1 MKKASL
7 ALIAATLLTVT
18 FLSGL
23 LIGRS
28 LNHSPIQHIG
38 SPSAATTAST
48 QPTSADPTE
57 GTTIT
62 IIDLNTATLADLVTL
77 PGIGP
82 VLAQRILDYRNANGP
97 FEDIAQL
104 ANVSGIGEK
113 RLESISDYVC
123 IGGQNENT
131 GS

>member
-7 ALIAATLLTVT
+7 VLILITLLFGFFTG
-18 FLSGL
+18 GL
-23 LIGRS
+23 LFGRS
-28 LNHSPIQHIG
+28 INSSPIQHLGTPAAIT
-38 SPSAATTAST
+38 SAETEPSTKST
-48 QPTSADPTE
+48 QPTAASA
-57 GTTIT
+57 
-62 IIDLNTATLADLVTL
+62 IDLNTATLADLETL

-82 VLAQRILDYRNANGP
+82 VLAQRILDYRNVNGP
-97 FEDIAQL
+97 FEEISQL

-113 RLESISDYVC
+113 RLESISGYVC